1 MKQITNILKLKSIKA
16 KGKWKIWAKILEI
29 LSMIFDYLGL

>member
-1 MKQITNILKLKSIKA
+1 MKEITNIIQLKNIKA
-16 KGKWKIWAKILEI
+16 TGKWKIWSKILEI